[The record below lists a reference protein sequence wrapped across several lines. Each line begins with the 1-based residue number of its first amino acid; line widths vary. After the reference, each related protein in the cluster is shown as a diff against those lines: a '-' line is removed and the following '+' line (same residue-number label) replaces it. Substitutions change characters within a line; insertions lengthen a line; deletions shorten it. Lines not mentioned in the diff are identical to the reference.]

1 MYCTVDHMIYW
12 QLLKRTSIKK
22 SGTRRVKENLQNFK
36 TSKFKIKMTIVK
48 IIDYQNFW
56 SLTPYSIGYTCKYSM
71 IGIMFFFK
79 LWYHRKNSSDLRNRD
94 IKIINMGRNESIF
107 GRYPT
112 CKIFS
117 VQNKMVDLNNSI

>member
-71 IGIMFFFK
+71 IGIMFSFK